1 MSKSLFE
8 EAITDA
14 RQLRESAEQ
23 NAKNVI
29 IEAVTPKIREF
40 IESQLVGNQHVTG
53 DFLEEA
59 LIDESDK
66 ESEVELDESAIKM
79 LSQIFNSKNKKDINL
94 QEAFGELSED
104 EQMKLMSM
112 IKEVDDDNILNNIEE
127 TEIIE
132 KNTNIY
138 EIDLNDLRKAIT
150 NETSQS
156 NATKGLKMKNRFNE
170 EEPEYDLSDLMSEAE
185 AEDEVEDE
193 DEAEEAEEEE
203 SAPAGKKFVFKL
215 PFDIDELVAGATL
228 SGTLEADDSNEGDVS
243 IEEEMPEEEMPEEEM
258 PEEEMPEE
266 QMTEQMY
273 EIDENM
279 LRGELSRL
287 REARSKKS
295 KATNL
300 PKSVAASFGGGTAEK
315 FAHEIKMNE
324 LDLVNKKALKES
336 QNNRELRVQLNEYRS
351 AVQALRE
358 QMSDLNLFN
367 AKLLYVNKILQV
379 KSVTP
384 TQRRSIIEALDGAK
398 TLRETKLL
406 YESLTASLETSNKT
420 VNESAI
426 SRFSAG
432 GASRPTTSTSVRIS
446 EAAEV
451 DRWSLLAGIK

>member
-1 MSKSLFE
+1 MRMHSKE
-8 EAITDA
+8 D
-14 RQLRESAEQ
+14 
-23 NAKNVI
+23 
-29 IEAVTPKIREF
+29 
-40 IESQLVGNQHVTG
+40 
-53 DFLEEA
+53 DFDLEE
-59 LIDESDK
+59 I
-66 ESEVELDESAIKM
+66 M
-79 LSQIFNSKNKKDINL
+79 
-94 QEAFGELSED
+94 
-104 EQMKLMSM
+104 
-112 IKEVDDDNILNNIEE
+112 
-127 TEIIE
+127 
-132 KNTNIY
+132 
-138 EIDLNDLRKAIT
+138 R
-150 NETSQS
+150 
-156 NATKGLKMKNRFNE
+156 
-170 EEPEYDLSDLMSEAE
+170 
-185 AEDEVEDE
+185 
-193 DEAEEAEEEE
+193 EAEEAEDVSDETAEMPEEE
-203 SAPAGKKFVFKL
+203 VEEVAPSSGKFVIKL
-215 PFDIDELVAGATL
+215 PINMEELVAGAIVT
-228 SGTLEADDSNEGDVS
+228 GIVEEEGEDTYEIEADE
-243 IEEEMPEEEMPEEEM
+243 EEEMMPDETGDEEAEEEVPVDESLF
-258 PEEEMPEE
+258 
-266 QMTEQMY
+266 

-279 LRGELSRL
+279 LRSELSRL

-295 KATNL
+295 KAINL

-336 QNNRELRVQLNEYRS
+336 QDNRELRVQLNEYRS

-367 AKLLYVNKILQV
+367 AKLHYVNKILQV

>member
-40 IESQLVGNQHVTG
+40 IESQLVGNQHETG

-59 LIDESDK
+59 LIDETDK
-66 ESEVELDESAIKM
+66 EAEVELDESALKM
-79 LSQIFNSKNKKDINL
+79 LSQIFNSKNSKNSNDINL
-94 QEAFGELSED
+94 QEAFGALSED

-112 IKEVDDDNILNNIEE
+112 IKEVDNDNILNNIEE
-127 TEIIE
+127 TEILE

-138 EIDLNDLRKAIT
+138 EIDLNDLRTAIT

-156 NATKGLKMKNRFNE
+156 NATKRLKMKNRLNE
-170 EEPEYDLSDLMSEAE
+170 EEKLDLSDLMNE
-185 AEDEVEDE
+185 AEDEDEEVEE
-193 DEAEEAEEEE
+193 DTTEEEVEE
-203 SAPAGKKFVFKL
+203 SAPAGKKFVLKL

-228 SGTLEADDSNEGDVS
+228 SGMLEADDSDDGEVS
-243 IEEEMPEEEMPEEEM
+243 MPEEEMPEEEM
-258 PEEEMPEE
+258 PEEEMPGDE

-295 KATNL
+295 KATKL
-300 PKSVAASFGGGTAEK
+300 PQSVAASFGGGTAEK

-336 QNNRELRVQLNEYRS
+336 QDNRELRVQLNEYRS

>member
-40 IESQLVGNQHVTG
+40 IESQLVGNQHETG

-59 LIDESDK
+59 LIDKTDK
-66 ESEVELDESAIKM
+66 EAEVELDESALKM
-79 LSQIFNSKNKKDINL
+79 LSQIFNSKNSKNSNDINL
-94 QEAFGELSED
+94 QEAFGALSED

-112 IKEVDDDNILNNIEE
+112 IKEIDSDNILNNIEE
-127 TEIIE
+127 TEILE

-138 EIDLNDLRKAIT
+138 EIDLNDLRTAIT

-156 NATKGLKMKNRFNE
+156 NATKRLKMKNRLNE
-170 EEPEYDLSDLMSEAE
+170 EELDLSYLINE
-185 AEDEVEDE
+185 AEDEEVEE
-193 DEAEEAEEEE
+193 DTTEEEVEE
-203 SAPAGKKFVFKL
+203 SAPAGKKFVLKL

-228 SGTLEADDSNEGDVS
+228 SGMLEADDSDDGEVS
-243 IEEEMPEEEMPEEEM
+243 MPEEEMPEEEM
-258 PEEEMPEE
+258 LGDE

-295 KATNL
+295 KATKL
-300 PKSVAASFGGGTAEK
+300 PQSVAASFGGGTAEK

-336 QNNRELRVQLNEYRS
+336 QDNRELRVQLNEYRS

>member
-40 IESQLVGNQHVTG
+40 IESQLVGNQHETG

-59 LIDESDK
+59 LIDETDK
-66 ESEVELDESAIKM
+66 ESEVELDESALKM
-79 LSQIFNSKNKKDINL
+79 LSQIFNSKNSKNSNDINL
-94 QEAFGELSED
+94 QEAFGALSED

-112 IKEVDDDNILNNIEE
+112 IKEVDNDNILNNIEE
-127 TEIIE
+127 TEILE

-138 EIDLNDLRKAIT
+138 EIDLNDLRTAIT

-156 NATKGLKMKNRFNE
+156 NATKRLKMKNRLNE
-170 EEPEYDLSDLMSEAE
+170 EELDLSYLINE
-185 AEDEVEDE
+185 AEDEEVEE
-193 DEAEEAEEEE
+193 DTTEEEVEE
-203 SAPAGKKFVFKL
+203 SAPAGKKFVLKL

-228 SGTLEADDSNEGDVS
+228 SGMLEADDSDDGEVS
-243 IEEEMPEEEMPEEEM
+243 MPEEEMPEEEMPEEEM
-258 PEEEMPEE
+258 PEEEMLGDE

-295 KATNL
+295 KATKL
-300 PKSVAASFGGGTAEK
+300 PQSVAASFGGGTAEK

-336 QNNRELRVQLNEYRS
+336 QDNRELRVQLNEYRS